1 MKKIL
6 FIILILGFTP
16 ITIFAQKLTLTEIEN
31 ENGELTQ
38 CYKDGNGEVLYT
50 VFYIGSI
57 ADNYSGG
64 LRRIEKEKKIGF
76 IDKKGNI
83 KITPQFA
90 KAEKFYKKRCAVKNI
105 GKALDKSAT
114 DGSAEITWEEG
125 LWGIINKK
133 GELVKPFS
141 YERRW
146 NKKNGCYEYYN
157 NKEKFLFTDKGK
169 IKVIPF

>member
-38 CYKDGNGEVLYT
+38 CYKDENGEVLYT

-90 KAEKFYKKRCAVKNI
+90 KAEKFCKKKCAVKNI
-105 GKALDKSAT
+105 EKALDKSAT
-114 DGSAEITWEEG
+114 DGSAEITWEGG

-157 NKEKFLFTDKGK
+157 KKEKFLFTNKGK

>member
-16 ITIFAQKLTLTEIEN
+16 ITIFAQKLTLAEIEK

-38 CYKDGNGEVLYT
+38 CYKDENGEVLYT

-90 KAEKFYKKRCAVKNI
+90 KAEKFCKKRCAVKNI
-105 GKALDKSAT
+105 GK
-114 DGSAEITWEEG
+114 TWHD
-125 LWGIINKK
+125 
-133 GELVKPFS
+133 F
-141 YERRW
+141 
-146 NKKNGCYEYYN
+146 
-157 NKEKFLFTDKGK
+157 F
-169 IKVIPF
+169 

>member
-38 CYKDGNGEVLYT
+38 CYKDENGEVLYT

-64 LRRIEKEKKIGF
+64 LSQ
-76 IDKKGNI
+76 
-83 KITPQFA
+83 T
-90 KAEKFYKKRCAVKNI
+90 AV
-105 GKALDKSAT
+105 
-114 DGSAEITWEEG
+114 ITWTWTLLLRTG
-125 LWGIINKK
+125 RHG
-133 GELVKPFS
+133 
-141 YERRW
+141 R
-146 NKKNGCYEYYN
+146 
-157 NKEKFLFTDKGK
+157 
-169 IKVIPF
+169 